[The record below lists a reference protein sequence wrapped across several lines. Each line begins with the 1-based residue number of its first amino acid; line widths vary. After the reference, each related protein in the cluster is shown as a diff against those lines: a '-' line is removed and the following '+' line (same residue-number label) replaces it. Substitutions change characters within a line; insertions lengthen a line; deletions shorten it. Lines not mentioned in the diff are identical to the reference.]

1 MKQRSK
7 SSMHQRAKGLAV
19 AVVLAA
25 AAWAAG
31 CVVVDTG
38 RPFGTR
44 LPNGSYRESC
54 RFAVLDGHRLKAQCR
69 TSRGRWRSTSLD
81 LRACNADIVNDDGHL
96 RCGRQ
101 SFSRI
106 PPGSYQRSCTDI
118 RVRRGILRAECRDRK
133 GRWRDAAAPIDACRR
148 FANSNGRLGCEQ

>member
-1 MKQRSK
+1 MKRRSK
-7 SSMHQRAKGLAV
+7 MQQRAKGLAV

-25 AAWAAG
+25 AAGAAG
-31 CVVVDTG
+31 CVVVDEG
-38 RPFGTR
+38 GPFGTR

-54 RFAVLDGHRLKAQCR
+54 RYAVLDGHRLKAQCR